1 MRQLGCSPVSHNFSG
16 AGIWFTGGVRPPR
29 YSPARSLCTL
39 YNAALE
45 ERIEAYRKAGTSI
58 SLYEQMKSLTQIRRE
73 DPEGWGNQ
81 DVQAGRGVRRRLDR
95 AMNAVFRRVKAG
107 ETPGF
112 PRFKPWQRFP
122 CLASA
127 VPRPGMVQRRGQH
140 WIVKLKGCPVVKRRP
155 ARPLPAS
162 QQLKALRIVRRPA
175 GCTVDLVY
183 AVEKLP
189 LPASRAAGDIA
200 MGVRHRLTRST
211 GETID
216 RAEPDDEAVARQHR
230 RVSRCRKGSKT
241 HWKQGRQLARRRRRQ
256 HVRNRNAC
264 HRLTT
269 ALLQR
274 FGRLAVKQRPV
285 QPLPRSAQ
293 GTGEEPGPPVAQ
305 QSGRNPAIPAQTWGW
320 LRPQLTYK
328 AAGAGRQL
336 VIVNPPYTSQTCSR
350 CGARPAL
357 GRSERYQCPVCGLR
371 MDRAVNAALNIL
383 RAGNR
388 ARAARQNG
396 MRGAPRI

>member
-1 MRQLGCSPVSHNFSG
+1 MFHTTFQERGYCSR
-16 AGIWFTGGVRPPR
+16 AGSARLDTLL
-29 YSPARSLCTL
+29 RSLCPL
-39 YNAALE
+39 DNAALE
-45 ERIEAYRKAGTSI
+45 ERLEADRTAGTSM
-58 SLYEQMKSLTQIRRE
+58 SLYAQLKRLPQIRRE

-81 DVQAGRGVRRRLDR
+81 EVQAGRGVLRRLDR
-95 AMNAVFRRVKAG
+95 ALHAFFRRVKAG
-107 ETPGF
+107 ESPGV

-127 VPRPGMVQRRGQH
+127 VPRPGMVHRRGQH

-183 AVEKLP
+183 AVEQLP
-189 LPASRAAGDIA
+189 LPASRAAGGID
-200 MGVRHRLTRST
+200 MGVRQRLTLST
-211 GETID
+211 GETIE
-216 RAEPDDEAVARQHR
+216 RAEPDHEAVAQQQR

-241 HWKQGRQLARRRRRQ
+241 RRRQGRQLARLRRRQ
-256 HVRNRNAC
+256 HVRNRKAG

-274 FGRLAVKQRPV
+274 FGRIAVKQLPV
-285 QPLPRSAQ
+285 PPLPRSAQ

-305 QSGRNPAIPAQTWGW
+305 QNGRNPALPAQTWGG
-320 LRPQLTYK
+320 LRHQLTYK

-336 VIVNPPYTSQTCSR
+336 VAVHPPYTSQTCSR

-357 GRSERYQCPVCGLR
+357 GRSERYQWPACGRR
-371 MDRAVNAALNIL
+371 MDRDGNAALTIL

-396 MRGAPRI
+396 MLGALSI